1 MEISDIARRIVQ
13 EEREA
18 YCENELGWDRDKVVR
33 LMAPPAAWI
42 QRAVERALRESPE
55 CSRPCPLG
63 DALNSLI
70 GLLVEVDDLLPRISS
85 GDPMAPALADWL
97 RRVRGELRGGAA

>member
-18 YCENELGWDRDKVVR
+18 YCENELGWDRDKVIR

-42 QRAVERALRESPE
+42 QRAVERALRECPV
-55 CSRPCPLG
+55 CSRSNQLG
-63 DALNSLI
+63 EALN
-70 GLLVEVDDLLPRISS
+70 D
-85 GDPMAPALADWL
+85 GDWSYRP
-97 RRVRGELRGGAA
+97 